1 MKQVLLLFLLL
12 AAATAHG
19 QLFDLLDYREGVATL
34 QINARLTNIY
44 MYEARGE
51 IDTIVHE
58 FPASAVAFVY
68 EGKEYHSV
76 GLNDSLE
83 LVDINYCDS
92 VKMNIMV
99 WRDRKDLMGRSPY
112 AEVTAIERL
121 RAVGEVDTLG
131 RIFCQNG
138 DTIVFTH
145 EDARWGWEQHTFHAA
160 AGDPPDEY
168 IESWPVLHLNEDFCN
183 KHKDMHISHVEYYDR
198 CSYWW
203 MEQYIPRKSKSA
215 QPCVIY
221 LKRKP
226 LH

>member
-1 MKQVLLLFLLL
+1 MKQALLLFLLL

-44 MYEARGE
+44 MYEPRGE

-68 EGKEYHSV
+68 EGKEYHNV

-83 LVDINYCDS
+83 LVDIDYRDS
-92 VKMNIMV
+92 VKMTITV

-121 RAVGEVDTLG
+121 RASVMYATGMVSTLKYMASTATCAIATTG
-131 RIFCQNG
+131 
-138 DTIVFTH
+138 
-145 EDARWGWEQHTFHAA
+145 
-160 AGDPPDEY
+160 
-168 IESWPVLHLNEDFCN
+168 
-183 KHKDMHISHVEYYDR
+183 
-198 CSYWW
+198 
-203 MEQYIPRKSKSA
+203 RKSREKSIGISTGSIISSA
-215 QPCVIY
+215 TNIGDNNNKETSYYSLNTTKDSGHYELETITIKSSDLQDNGKEY
-221 LKRKP
+221 L
-226 LH
+226 